1 MWRNYLT
8 IAWRNII
15 KNGVFSAIN
24 IFGLAVG
31 LMSCILIMLFVRE
44 ESGFDRWLAD
54 NERLVRMHTAYT
66 RADGP
71 AFLTVR
77 SAGMMMPAVRDY
89 AKNEI
94 EDGVR
99 LIPFGMTVRKGEDA
113 FEETITTVD
122 GSFFNIFDLPFV
134 QGDKTSSFTKPMDT
148 VITEEMALKYFGRS
162 DVIGETLTLCC
173 FGDNTIPLT
182 ISGVIKD
189 LPQASH
195 LDLDIL
201 VYLQP
206 AMFAANDSILNTWT
220 SVNVYTYFKMRQGVS
235 IEQLQQRLTY
245 WVDNESPFI
254 AKVDDM
260 NGTGSEHKPVSD
272 TMKHTLMAVPNLHLQ
287 ARKDAG
293 NMGDLTPMG
302 DQTMINTF
310 VIVAV
315 LILLIACIN
324 FMNLATARASQR
336 AREVAMRKVLGA
348 SRGQVAVQFLME
360 AVAIVMI
367 ALLFALVAVE
377 LVLPLYNQA
386 LGRELRFELFNDLPM
401 LFSLLGVALMVGLG
415 AGLYPALYLSRY
427 LPGHILKSNKSGE
440 SSATAKLRTV
450 LVVIQFAT
458 SIGLVIST
466 AVVFSQTNFV
476 KSIDVGYVSD
486 NKLILNVD
494 AARNNL
500 ESLKQQLLNLPEIN
514 SVVYSSEAPSQDNEN
529 STFFKLMENINGQ
542 TANEG
547 QIFNYHNVDYGF
559 FEAYEVKPV
568 AGRLFS
574 QSHGADRLTA
584 PEQPNEQV
592 NHANVIINQGA
603 LKKLGIKDPQ
613 QAIGLTLFS
622 KNVQQDHAFELT
634 IVGVIPDIYFR
645 SVKFDIR
652 PTIYML
658 NPQRFRVAS
667 LSFKTNDIPKLLKN
681 IEEVWKNNVPMQPIN
696 LSFLSGMMA
705 AQYESEVT
713 EAKLFSAFSL
723 LAILV
728 ACLGLYGLAAFTAER
743 RTKEIGIRKIMGAR
757 VGDIVTLL
765 IWQFSK
771 PVLVANLIAW
781 PISIYAMTYWLQSF
795 PYRIDLLWLLPI
807 CLVTGVLTLFIAWL
821 TVGGNAAKVARANP
835 IYALRSE

>member
-44 ESGFDRWLAD
+44 ESGFDRWLKD
-54 NERLVRMHTAYT
+54 SDRLVRMHTAYI
-66 RADGP
+66 RPDGP

-113 FEETITTVD
+113 FDETITMAD

-134 QGDKTSSFTKPMDT
+134 YGDPSSSFTKPLDT
-148 VITEEMALKYFGRS
+148 IITEKMALKYFGRT

-173 FGDNTIPLT
+173 LRDNTVSMT

-189 LPQASH
+189 LPHATH

-206 AMFAANDSILNTWT
+206 DIFAEDDNVLNTWT
-220 SVNVYTYFKMRQGVS
+220 SVNVYTYFKMRPGVS
-235 IEQLQQRLTY
+235 VAQLQERLTY
-245 WVDNESPFI
+245 WVNNESQFR
-254 AKVDDM
+254 DM
-260 NGTGSEHKPVSD
+260 TSNMDSPSTVSKPVTD
-272 TMKHTLMAVPNLHLQ
+272 TMLHKIMAVPELHLQ

-293 NMGDLTPMG
+293 NMGDLSPMG
-302 DQTMINTF
+302 DQKMINTF

-348 SRGQVAVQFLME
+348 SRGQVALQFLGE

-367 ALLFALVAVE
+367 SLLFALVAVE

-386 LGRELRFELFNDLPM
+386 LGRELTFELFNDLPM
-401 LFSLLGVALMVGLG
+401 LFSLLGGALLVGLG
-415 AGLYPALYLSRY
+415 AGLYPALYLSRF

-440 SSATAKLRTV
+440 SGATAKLRTV
-450 LVVIQFAT
+450 LVIIQFAT

-486 NKLILNVD
+486 NKLILNVGV
-494 AARNNL
+494 ARNNL
-500 ESLKQQLLNLPEIN
+500 ESLKQQLVNLPEIS
-514 SVVYSSEAPSQDNEN
+514 SVVYSSEAPTQDNEN
-529 STFFKLMENINGQ
+529 STFFKLLENIDGQ
-542 TANEG
+542 TTNEG
-547 QIFNYHNVDYGF
+547 QIFNYHNVGYGF
-559 FEAYEVKPV
+559 FEAYEVNPI

-574 QSHGADRLTA
+574 QSHGADMLAA
-584 PEQPNEQV
+584 PEQSNAQV
-592 NHANVIINQGA
+592 NHASVVINQSV
-603 LKKLGIKDPQ
+603 LKKLGLSDPQ

-622 KNVQQDHAFELT
+622 QNVLQDYPFELK

-645 SVKFDIR
+645 SVKFDVR
-652 PTIYML
+652 PSIYL
-658 NPQRFRVAS
+658 FNPERFRVAS
-667 LSFKTNDIPKLLKN
+667 LSFNSNNIPALLEK
-681 IEEVWKNNVPMQPIN
+681 IETIWKNNVPMQPIN
-696 LSFLSGMMA
+696 ISFLSEMMA

-757 VGDIVTLL
+757 IQDIVTLL

-807 CLVTGVLTLFIAWL
+807 CLVTGVLTLLIAWL

-835 IYALRSE
+835 IHALRSE

>member
-1 MWRNYLT
+1 
-8 IAWRNII
+8 
-15 KNGVFSAIN
+15 
-24 IFGLAVG
+24 
-31 LMSCILIMLFVRE
+31 
-44 ESGFDRWLAD
+44 
-54 NERLVRMHTAYT
+54 
-66 RADGP
+66 
-71 AFLTVR
+71 
-77 SAGMMMPAVRDY
+77 VRDY

-113 FEETITTVD
+113 FDETITMAD

-134 QGDKTSSFTKPMDT
+134 YGDPSSSFTKPLDT
-148 VITEEMALKYFGRS
+148 IITEKMALKYFGRT

-173 FGDNTIPLT
+173 LRDNTVSMT

-189 LPQASH
+189 LPHATH

-206 AMFAANDSILNTWT
+206 DIFAEDDNVLNTWT
-220 SVNVYTYFKMRQGVS
+220 SVNVYTYFKMRPGVS
-235 IEQLQQRLTY
+235 VAQLQERLTY
-245 WVDNESPFI
+245 WVNNESQFR
-254 AKVDDM
+254 DM
-260 NGTGSEHKPVSD
+260 TSNMDSPSTVSKPVTD
-272 TMKHTLMAVPNLHLQ
+272 TMLHKIMAVPELHLQ

-293 NMGDLTPMG
+293 NMGDLSPMG
-302 DQTMINTF
+302 DQKMINTF

-348 SRGQVAVQFLME
+348 SRGQVALQFLGE

-367 ALLFALVAVE
+367 SLLFALVAVE

-386 LGRELRFELFNDLPM
+386 LGRELTFELFNDLPM
-401 LFSLLGVALMVGLG
+401 LFSLLGGALLVGLG
-415 AGLYPALYLSRY
+415 AGLYPALYLSRF

-440 SSATAKLRTV
+440 SGATAKLRTV
-450 LVVIQFAT
+450 LVIIQFAT

-486 NKLILNVD
+486 NKLILNAGV
-494 AARNNL
+494 ARNNL
-500 ESLKQQLLNLPEIN
+500 ESLKQQLVNLPEIS
-514 SVVYSSEAPSQDNEN
+514 SVVYSSEAPTQDNEN
-529 STFFKLMENINGQ
+529 STFFKLLENIDGQ
-542 TANEG
+542 TTNEG
-547 QIFNYHNVDYGF
+547 QIFNYHNVGYGF
-559 FEAYEVKPV
+559 FEAYEVNPI

-574 QSHGADRLTA
+574 QSHGADMLAA
-584 PEQPNEQV
+584 PEQSNAQV
-592 NHANVIINQGA
+592 NHASVVINQSV
-603 LKKLGIKDPQ
+603 LKKLGLSDPQ

-622 KNVQQDHAFELT
+622 QNVLQDYPFELK

-645 SVKFDIR
+645 SVKFDVR
-652 PTIYML
+652 PSIYL
-658 NPQRFRVAS
+658 FNPERFRVAS
-667 LSFKTNDIPKLLKN
+667 LSFNSNNIPALLEK
-681 IEEVWKNNVPMQPIN
+681 IETIWKNNVPMQPIN
-696 LSFLSGMMA
+696 ISFLSEMMA

-757 VGDIVTLL
+757 IQDIVTLL

-807 CLVTGVLTLFIAWL
+807 CLVTGVLTLLIAWL

-835 IYALRSE
+835 IHALRSE

>member
-44 ESGFDRWLAD
+44 ESGFDRWLKD
-54 NERLVRMHTAYT
+54 SDRLVRMHTAYI
-66 RADGP
+66 RPDGP

-113 FEETITTVD
+113 FDETITMAD

-134 QGDKTSSFTKPMDT
+134 YGDPSSSFTKPLDT
-148 VITEEMALKYFGRS
+148 IITEKMALKYFGRT

-173 FGDNTIPLT
+173 LRDNTVSMT

-189 LPQASH
+189 LPHATH

-206 AMFAANDSILNTWT
+206 DIFAEDDNVLNTWT
-220 SVNVYTYFKMRQGVS
+220 SVNVYTYFKMRPGVS
-235 IEQLQQRLTY
+235 VAQLQERLTY
-245 WVDNESPFI
+245 WVNNESQFR
-254 AKVDDM
+254 DM
-260 NGTGSEHKPVSD
+260 TSNMDSPSTVSKPVTD
-272 TMKHTLMAVPNLHLQ
+272 TMLHKIMAVPELHLQ

-293 NMGDLTPMG
+293 NMGDLSPMG
-302 DQTMINTF
+302 DQKMINTF

-348 SRGQVAVQFLME
+348 SRGQVALQFLGE

-367 ALLFALVAVE
+367 SLLFALVAVE

-386 LGRELRFELFNDLPM
+386 LGRELTFELFNDLPM
-401 LFSLLGVALMVGLG
+401 LFSLLGGALLVGLG
-415 AGLYPALYLSRY
+415 AGLYPALYLSRF

-440 SSATAKLRTV
+440 SGATAKLRTV
-450 LVVIQFAT
+450 LVIIQFAT

-486 NKLILNVD
+486 NKLILNVGV
-494 AARNNL
+494 ARNNL
-500 ESLKQQLLNLPEIN
+500 ESLKQQLVNLPEIS
-514 SVVYSSEAPSQDNEN
+514 SVVYSSEAPTQDNEN
-529 STFFKLMENINGQ
+529 STIFKLLENIDGQ
-542 TANEG
+542 TTNEG
-547 QIFNYHNVDYGF
+547 QIFNYHNVGYGF
-559 FEAYEVKPV
+559 FEAYEVNPI

-574 QSHGADRLTA
+574 QSHGADMLAA
-584 PEQPNEQV
+584 PEQSNAQV
-592 NHANVIINQGA
+592 NHASVVINQSV
-603 LKKLGIKDPQ
+603 LKKLGLSDPQ

-622 KNVQQDHAFELT
+622 QNVLQDYPFELK

-645 SVKFDIR
+645 SVKFDVR
-652 PTIYML
+652 PSIYL
-658 NPQRFRVAS
+658 FNPERFRVAS
-667 LSFKTNDIPKLLKN
+667 LSFNSNNIPALLEK
-681 IEEVWKNNVPMQPIN
+681 IETIWKNNVPMQPIN
-696 LSFLSGMMA
+696 ISFLSEMMA

-757 VGDIVTLL
+757 IQDIVTLL

-807 CLVTGVLTLFIAWL
+807 CLVTGVLTLLIAWL

-835 IYALRSE
+835 IHALRSE